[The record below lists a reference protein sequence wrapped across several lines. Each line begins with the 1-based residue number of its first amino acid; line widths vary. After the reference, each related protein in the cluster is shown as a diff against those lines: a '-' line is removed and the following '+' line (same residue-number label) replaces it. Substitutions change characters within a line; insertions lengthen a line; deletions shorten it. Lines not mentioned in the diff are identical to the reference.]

1 MRELAALIERTAM
14 TGTVIK
20 LLNADTCAFSQ
31 VEAEVLRRVS
41 EGSTINSISA
51 ELGLAEPI
59 VKEYIRSI
67 LGKVRTRD
75 TERMTEWADIR
86 RLLEKGL
93 YIEGRYG

>member
-1 MRELAALIERTAM
+1 L
-14 TGTVIK
+14 
-20 LLNADTCAFSQ
+20 
-31 VEAEVLRRVS
+31 EAEVLRLVC

-86 RLLEKGL
+86 RLLEKGK
-93 YIEGRYG
+93 RAFQCTS

>member
-1 MRELAALIERTAM
+1 M

-31 VEAEVLRRVS
+31 VEAEVMRRVS
-41 EGSTINSISA
+41 EGDKITSISS

-67 LGKVRTRD
+67 LRKVRTRD
-75 TERMTEWADIR
+75 AERMTEWADIR

-93 YIEGRYG
+93 SIEGRYG

>member
-1 MRELAALIERTAM
+1 M

-41 EGSTINSISA
+41 EGDKITSISF

-59 VKEYIRSI
+59 VMEYIRSI
-67 LGKVRTRD
+67 LRKVRTRD
-75 TERMTEWADIR
+75 AERMTGLADIR
-86 RLLEKGL
+86 TLLEEGL
-93 YIEGRYG
+93 SQEEDHG

>member
-1 MRELAALIERTAM
+1 M

-41 EGSTINSISA
+41 EGDKITSISF

-67 LGKVRTRD
+67 LRKVRTRD
-75 TERMTEWADIR
+75 TERMTELAGIR
-86 RLLEKGL
+86 TLLEKGL
-93 YIEGRYG
+93 FIEGRYG